1 MTINVTSYIDDS
13 DLKDIVHQEIRKS
26 VEAYVRNDLERLVSN
41 AVYRVIS
48 EIIGEIWVTDP
59 RLSKNLYEEVK
70 RQVSDSS
77 TVRFNLFHRAD
88 RFDLTQGRED
98 AEGTKALDRAVKDNE
113 HLIQERVQET
123 IEGLGFQDIQGLIV
137 EAVSNFWGDQK

>member
-1 MTINVTSYIDDS
+1 MRRSDSVGRLVLQPTKGVNMTINVTSYIDDS

-88 RFDLTQGRED
+88 RFDLTRGRED
-98 AEGTKALDRAVKDNE
+98 AEGTKALDRARSE
-113 HLIQERVQET
+113 ERRVGKECR
-123 IEGLGFQDIQGLIV
+123 
-137 EAVSNFWGDQK
+137 SRWSPYH